1 MKVGIWS
8 YPGLFQSSGGLQNQI
23 LETKKALLALGCSV
37 RYIDLYNDNLS
48 DFDLIHIFSAAHGNH
63 TIARLIRNKG
73 IPYIVSPVLQA
84 YWSNGFGRLVKAS
97 SWLIGLLSKWRMRT
111 EYDHY
116 LSCLTMASHVVAL
129 GHREKE
135 ALANCF
141 GIKED
146 KCEVIPN
153 GIAERFFVGDDR
165 VFLDK
170 YKIKAGFV
178 LCVGLIGEWKNQAM
192 VAEAAQQ
199 LGLDVVLIGAC
210 KKEDQEY
217 LKRLESMPNVNY
229 LGVLPYESELLA
241 SAYAA
246 AGVLCLPSISEVMP
260 MTVLESLASG
270 TPAVVTK
277 NNSMDLVCDGLFFV
291 DPESITEVAEAIDK
305 AINLSLAKE
314 DISRGVSQLRWEFVA
329 QKLMDIYL
337 RYVK

>member
-1 MKVGIWS
+1 MRVGVWS

-23 LETKKALLALGCSV
+23 AETMEALEALGCSI
-37 RYIDLYNDNLS
+37 RYVDMYNDKLT
-48 DFDLIHIFSAAHGNH
+48 DFDVIHIYSAAHGNH
-63 TIARLIRNKG
+63 TIARLIKNKG

-84 YWSNGFGRLVKAS
+84 YWSKSFGRLVAVS
-97 SWLIGLLSKWRMRT
+97 SWLLGLLSKWRMRT
-111 EYDHY
+111 EFDHY
-116 LSCLTMASHVVAL
+116 LSCLTMANHVIAL
-129 GHREKE
+129 GHREKD

-141 GIKED
+141 GVKED
-146 KCEVIPN
+146 KCDVIPN
-153 GIAERFFVGDDR
+153 GISERFFICDDK

-170 YKIKAGFV
+170 YKIKPGFV

-192 VAEAAQQ
+192 VAEAAQR
-199 LGLDVVLIGAC
+199 LGVDVVLIGAC

-217 LKRLESMPNVNY
+217 LNRLEAMSNVNY
-229 LGVLPYESELLA
+229 LGVLPYESPLLA

-291 DPESITEVAEAIDK
+291 DPESITDVSEAIHK
-305 AINLSLAKE
+305 ALNLSLSRAH
-314 DISRGVSQLRWEFVA
+314 ISQGVSQLRWSLVA
-329 QKLMDIYL
+329 QRLMDVYL
-337 RYVK
+337 RYI